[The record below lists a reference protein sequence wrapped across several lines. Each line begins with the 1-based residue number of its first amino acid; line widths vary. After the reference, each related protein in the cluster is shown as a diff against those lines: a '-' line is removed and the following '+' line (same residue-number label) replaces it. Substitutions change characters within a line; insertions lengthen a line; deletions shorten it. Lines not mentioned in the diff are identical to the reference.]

1 MPNIPEV
8 SNATVTT
15 TIACTNNVLYTS
27 LYWTDNIDT
36 AKASIIDCIRLND
49 LWIELAM
56 DEEET
61 QKNGMVLII
70 DLGGF
75 PLRLFKFLS
84 PKATIISAL
93 KEEVILDCKLS
104 NCDCVSH
111 SLSD

>member
-1 MPNIPEV
+1 M
-8 SNATVTT
+8 
-15 TIACTNNVLYTS
+15 
-27 LYWTDNIDT
+27 
-36 AKASIIDCIRLND
+36 ND

-75 PLRLFKFLS
+75 PMRLFKFLS

-93 KEEVILDCKLS
+93 KEEVKLHCKLP
-104 NCDCVSH
+104 NFDWISH
-111 SLSD
+111 SFTHSLIHSLIHSLTISLTHSLTHSMTLQSALHLIKVGPLLDTKL